1 MGNEPEDAVDFC
13 LREVQTLQHR
23 KCLFRAELLLD
34 HAVISSILDLSLM
47 DANVMDICR
56 SFKNELG
63 LCIQSFFQT
72 DLLGKGMDF
81 QKVVNPFRIAT
92 IIMDHGF
99 AECHEFIHSV
109 WFSFLKIFDKF
120 RVCRKAARP
129 LIVDESSAL

>member
-1 MGNEPEDAVDFC
+1 MGNEPKDAVDFC

-63 LCIQSFFQT
+63 LCIQPFFQT
-72 DLLGKGMDF
+72 DLFGKGMDF

-109 WFSFLKIFDKF
+109 WFSFSVKMCS
-120 RVCRKAARP
+120 R
-129 LIVDESSAL
+129 